1 MAEKIILEWVGDPSG
16 LKPVADA
23 LKSLGKLSKE
33 QQAQFE
39 QANKSFQKRT
49 ANSKKAT
56 AESRKLN
63 QETAK
68 GKKSIEGMANA
79 SKKLPANI
87 KQAGAATRTLG
98 NGMKNLGRQ
107 IASAFGIVTVVA
119 SLIMTIKR
127 AISINADFE
136 QQMAKVKAV
145 TGATADEMNKLQND
159 AKRLGAST
167 KFTATQVGEL
177 QENYAKLGFTTNE
190 ILKATEATLQL
201 AQATGSDLA
210 TSADVAGAVVRGFGL
225 DASETQ
231 RVVDVMAKSFSSSA
245 LSMENFSEA
254 MKFVAPIAKAA
265 NVDVETTTALL
276 GRLADAGLRGS
287 IAGTSLKNLLSKLA
301 DESSD
306 LSKEVGFAV
315 KNSNDMVKAFQILS
329 EKNIDLSK
337 SLELTDARSAAAFNT
352 LIGGITS
359 VDDLRD
365 ALYDAGGAA
374 KEMADIMSDTFKG
387 DVDRAA
393 SAWEALMLTIEG
405 TDTAR
410 TAIQVLTGV
419 IGGLDIT
426 IQKLKGTYQDLK
438 NEQGLEEAFK
448 RGEERAQRFNTT
460 MSASITDQEK
470 LLKKLEAEITRA
482 SASYDEIYEDQTKQ
496 TDALDK
502 TNKLFAQYDNWYT
515 IMPKSIAKNKTAL
528 EGVVQANDENA
539 ESLIAYMDTL
549 QAYIDKIKQA
559 GDGAGGGATDKFVYS
574 LENLQKQLKAIK
586 GDFQSAEI
594 GSAEWI
600 KQIKA
605 MEDKTRE
612 LTKAQKD
619 ATKILKEYRE
629 ELDQM
634 SSNEEMIKQQEF
646 SEKMFG
652 EYERQKN
659 EALKKGEDAINK
671 LAALETIRVN
681 DDIENEKTRKDT
693 LFDIETARIDGIIA
707 LRKKLG
713 MDTTD
718 LEAEQSARLRG
729 LKDEE
734 TKEYIKQEKKKQK
747 ASQQTAEKATEEF
760 KKSVEASGQI
770 AIQLFD
776 GITQIQNN
784 ALEYEMQQLELQL
797 ERGEITREQYES
809 RRRSAQIKQANNNKQ
824 AALFNAIINTAV
836 AVTKALA
843 DQNYA
848 MAVIAGVLGG
858 IEIAAIA
865 SQPIPQFAV
874 GTKDAP
880 AGYKWVGE
888 KGAELIYD
896 GGGYPIITHSEST
909 KLAQDPHSDEAKS
922 IRKKYGI
929 PALDVGLFGNAG
941 AFQYSDAVRNADTSR
956 SGIDYDALAD
966 AIGRRLIGN
975 DRNML
980 RSLQQSRQLDA
991 EGYSAIIDALGN
1003 MKPKRRGYAS

>member
-23 LKSLGKLSKE
+23 LKSLGKLSKD
-33 QQAQFE
+33 QQAQFD
-39 QANKSFQKRT
+39 QANKSFQNRT
-49 ANSKKAT
+49 SQSKKAT
-56 AESRKLN
+56 AEQKKLN
-63 QETAK
+63 AETQK
-68 GKKSIEGMANA
+68 GKKGIDGMANA

-87 KQAGAATRTLG
+87 KAAGAATRTLG

-107 IASAFGIVTVVA
+107 IASAFGVVTIVA
-119 SLIMTIKR
+119 SLIMTIKKG
-127 AISINADFE
+127 ISINADFE
-136 QQMAKVKAV
+136 AQMSKVKAI
-145 TGATADEMNKLQND
+145 TGATANEMNRLEND

-210 TSADVAGAVVRGFGL
+210 TSADVAGSVVRAFGL

-287 IAGTSLKNLLSKLA
+287 IAGTGLKNLLGKLA
-301 DESSD
+301 DESSAV
-306 LSKEVGFAV
+306 SKELGFSV
-315 KNSNDMVKAFQILS
+315 KNSDDLIRAFKELA
-329 EKNIDLSK
+329 KGNIDLSK
-337 SLELTDARSAAAFNT
+337 ATELTDERSKAAFLT
-352 LIGGITS
+352 LIAGIS
-359 VDDLRD
+359 SAEDLQD
-365 ALYDAGGAA
+365 ALYGAAGAA
-374 KEMADIMSDTFKG
+374 KEMADIMADNFKG
-387 DVDRAA
+387 DVDKAT
-393 SAWEALMLTIEG
+393 SAWESLMLTMEG

-410 TAIQVLTGV
+410 SAVQVLTGV
-419 IGGLDIT
+419 IGGLDIQ
-426 IQKLKGTYQDLK
+426 IQKLKGTYQNLQE
-438 NEQGLEEAFK
+438 EQGLEQAFK
-448 RGEERAQRFNTT
+448 SGEDRAISFNKT
-460 MSASITDQEK
+460 MSGAIGDQNK
-470 LLKKLEAEITRA
+470 LLKTLEDEIERASKSYDDMNVEAEKYGRL
-482 SASYDEIYEDQTKQ
+482 SKQYKDEIGSY
-496 TDALDK
+496 AW
-502 TNKLFAQYDNWYT
+502 FA
-515 IMPKSIAKNKTAL
+515 IVPKSTENAAKKFRDKSMAI
-528 EGVVQANDENA
+528 DENQ
-539 ESLIAYMDTL
+539 ESLIAYMDAL
-549 QAYIDKIKQA
+549 QAYVDKIKKA
-559 GDGAGGGATDKFVYS
+559 GDGAGGGATDKFIYS

-594 GSAEWI
+594 GSAEWV
-600 KQIKA
+600 KQIKK

-629 ELDQM
+629 ELDMM
-634 SSNEEMIKQQEF
+634 SSNEEMMKQAAF
-646 SEKMFG
+646 SEKLFG

-659 EALKKGEDAINK
+659 EALEKGSDAINK
-671 LAALETIRVN
+671 LADFQKIRVN
-681 DDIENEKTRKDT
+681 DEINDAKLHKDT
-693 LFDIETARIDGIIA
+693 MFDIETERIDGIIQ
-707 LRKKLG
+707 LRENLSL
-713 MDTTD
+713 DTTA
-718 LEAEQSARLRG
+718 LTLQQSERLRG
-729 LKDEE
+729 IKEEE
-734 TKEYIKQEKKKQK
+734 TQDYIKEEKKKQ
-747 ASQQTAEKATEEF
+747 
-760 KKSVEASGQI
+760 EASEETAKKAGDAYKEAVELAGEI
-770 AIQLFD
+770 AVQLFD
-776 GITQIQNN
+776 GITTIQNN

-797 ERGEITREQYES
+797 ERGEITREQYEGK
-809 RRRSAQIKQANNNKQ
+809 RRSAQIKQANNNKQ

-836 AVTKALA
+836 AVTKALS

-848 MAVIAGVLGG
+848 MALIAGVLGG
-858 IEIAAIA
+858 LEIAAIA

-896 GGGYPIITHSEST
+896 GGGYPIITHAEST
-909 KLAQDPHSDEAKS
+909 KISQDPHSDAAKS
-922 IRKKYGI
+922 IRQKYGL
-929 PALDVGLFGNAG
+929 PDLDVGLFGNAG
-941 AFQYSDAVRNADTSR
+941 GYQYSDAVRNADTSR

-966 AIGRRLIGN
+966 AIGRRLLGN

-991 EGYSAIIDALGN
+991 DGYTAIIDALGN
-1003 MKPKRRGYAS
+1003 MKPKRRGYVN

>member
-23 LKSLGKLSKE
+23 LKSLGKLTKE
-33 QQAQFE
+33 QEQQFNA
-39 QANKSFQKRT
+39 ANKAFQKRT
-49 ANSKKAT
+49 AESKKAT
-56 AESRKLN
+56 EESRKLN

-68 GKKSIEGMANA
+68 GKKSIEGMADA

-87 KQAGAATRTLG
+87 KQAGVATQTLG
-98 NGMKNLGRQ
+98 KGMANLGRQ

-119 SLIMTIKR
+119 TLISTIKS
-127 AISINADFE
+127 AVSISADFE
-136 QQMAKVKAV
+136 QQMSKVKAV
-145 TGATADEMNKLQND
+145 TGATASEMQRLEND
-159 AKRLGAST
+159 AKRLGSST

-245 LSMENFSEA
+245 LSMDNFSEA
-254 MKFVAPIAKAA
+254 MKYVAPIAKAA

-287 IAGTSLKNLLSKLA
+287 MAGTGLKNLLSKLSDA
-301 DESSD
+301 SSD
-306 LSKEVGFAV
+306 LSKELGFSV
-315 KNSNDMVKAFQILS
+315 KNSNDVVRAFKELA
-329 EKNIDLSK
+329 KGNIDLTK
-337 SLELTDARSAAAFNT
+337 ATELTDERSKAAFLT
-352 LIGGITS
+352 LIGGIES

-365 ALYDAGGAA
+365 ALYGAGGAA
-374 KEMADIMSDTFKG
+374 KEMADIMSDNFKG

-393 SAWEALMLTIEG
+393 SAWEGLMLTIEE

-410 TAIQVLTGV
+410 AAIQILTDV
-419 IGGLDIT
+419 VGGLDIV
-426 IQKLKGTYQDLK
+426 IQKLKGTWQGLQ
-438 NEQGLEEAFK
+438 EERGLEEAFK
-448 RGEERAQRFNTT
+448 RGEQRAQKFNTT
-460 MSASITDQEK
+460 MSAAISDQPKLIKTLEK
-470 LLKKLEAEITRA
+470 EIERASQTYDELNGEAEKWNVINEKYKKEIGDYSWFQVVPESTEKAAAAA
-482 SASYDEIYEDQTKQ
+482 SANSMAI
-496 TDALDK
+496 
-502 TNKLFAQYDNWYT
+502 N
-515 IMPKSIAKNKTAL
+515 
-528 EGVVQANDENA
+528 ENQ
-539 ESLIAYMDTL
+539 ESLLAYMDAL
-549 QAYIDKIKQA
+549 QVYIDKMKKA

-574 LENLQKQLKAIK
+574 LETLSKQLKTIK
-586 GDFQSAEI
+586 GDFETAEI
-594 GSAEWI
+594 GSAAWI
-600 KQIKA
+600 AKLKE
-605 MEDKTRE
+605 MELKNRE
-612 LTKAQKD
+612 IAKAQKLA
-619 ATKILKEYRE
+619 ATTLKEYRE
-629 ELDQM
+629 ELDMM
-634 SSNEEMIKQQEF
+634 SSAEQYIKDQDF
-646 SEKMFG
+646 SKALFG
-652 EYERQKN
+652 EYERNKN
-659 EALKKGEDAINK
+659 EMLKKGEDAINK

-693 LFDIETARIDGIIA
+693 LFDIETARIDGMIA
-707 LRKKLG
+707 LREKLG

-718 LEAEQSARLRG
+718 LEAQQSARLRG
-729 LKDEE
+729 LKDDE
-734 TKEYIKQEKKKQK
+734 TKHFEDSEKKKQAAAK
-747 ASQQTAEKATEEF
+747 KTAEEATKEF
-760 KKSVEASGQI
+760 KAAVEQSGQI
-770 AIQLFD
+770 AIQLFN
-776 GITQIQNN
+776 GITEIQNN

-797 ERGEITREQYES
+797 ERGEITREQYEE

-824 AALFNAIINTAV
+824 ASLFNAIINTAV

-843 DQNYA
+843 EENFA
-848 MAVIAGVLGG
+848 LAIVAGVLGG

-896 GGGYPIITHSEST
+896 GGGYPIITHAEST
-909 KLAQDPHSDEAKS
+909 KLAQDPHSDAAKS

-929 PALDVGLFGNAG
+929 PEMDIGLFGNSN

-966 AIGRRLIGN
+966 AIGRRLLGN

-991 EGYSAIIDALGN
+991 DGYSAIIDALGN
-1003 MKPKRRGYAS
+1003 MKPKRRGYAN

>member
-23 LKSLGKLSKE
+23 LKSLGKLTKE
-33 QQAQFE
+33 QEQQFNA
-39 QANKSFQKRT
+39 ANKAFQKRT
-49 ANSKKAT
+49 AESKKAT

-63 QETAK
+63 RETAK
-68 GKKSIEGMANA
+68 GKKSIEGMADA

-87 KQAGAATRTLG
+87 RAAGAATQTLG
-98 NGMKNLGRQ
+98 KGMMNLGRQ

-119 SLIMTIKR
+119 TLISTIKS

-145 TGATADEMNKLQND
+145 TGATASEMQRLEND
-159 AKRLGAST
+159 AKRLGSST

-245 LSMENFSEA
+245 LSMDNFNEA

-287 IAGTSLKNLLSKLA
+287 IAGTGLKNLLSKLS

-306 LSKEVGFAV
+306 LSKELGFAV
-315 KNSNDMVKAFQILS
+315 KNSDDVVRAFKELA
-329 EKNIDLSK
+329 KGNIDLTK
-337 SLELTDARSAAAFNT
+337 ATELTDERSKAAFLT
-352 LIGGITS
+352 LIGGIQS

-374 KEMADIMSDTFKG
+374 QEMADIMSDTFKG

-393 SAWEALMLTIEG
+393 SAWEGLMLTIEG

-410 TAIQVLTGV
+410 ASVQILTDV
-419 IGGLDIT
+419 IAGLDIT
-426 IQKLKGTYQDLK
+426 IQKLKGTYQKLRD
-438 NEQGLEEAFK
+438 EQYLEEAFK
-448 RGEERAQRFNTT
+448 RGEERAQRYNTK
-460 MSASITDQEK
+460 MSAAITDQEK
-470 LLKKLEAEITRA
+470 LLKTLEKEVERA
-482 SASYDEIYEDQTKQ
+482 SATYDEMNEEAEKYGRLTAEYKAEIDGYKWFQIVPESTKI
-496 TDALDK
+496 AAKSFHDK
-502 TNKLFAQYDNWYT
+502 
-515 IMPKSIAKNKTAL
+515 S
-528 EGVVQANDENA
+528 QAIDENQ
-539 ESLIAYMDTL
+539 ESLLAYMDAL
-549 QAYIDKIKQA
+549 QVYIDKIKKA

-574 LENLQKQLKAIK
+574 LETLGKQLKAIK

-594 GSAEWI
+594 GSSNWI
-600 KQIKA
+600 KQIKK

-612 LTKAQKD
+612 LTKAQKA

-681 DDIENEKTRKDT
+681 DDIENEETRKDT

-707 LRKKLG
+707 LRKKMG
-713 MDTTD
+713 QDTTD

-747 ASQQTAEKATEEF
+747 ESEETAKKATEEY

-770 AIQLFD
+770 ATELFN
-776 GITQIQNN
+776 GITEIQNN

-848 MAVIAGVLGG
+848 MAIIAGVLGG

-874 GTKDAP
+874 GTKEAP

-896 GGGYPIITHSEST
+896 GGGYPIITHAEST
-909 KLAQDPHSDEAKS
+909 KLAQDPHSDAAKS

-929 PALDVGLFGNAG
+929 PEMDIGLFGNSN

-1003 MKPKRRGYAS
+1003 IKPKRRGYAN